1 MLLFKQWV
9 NDIDIRQKLTDHIQA
24 QIVFFFLRYDKILA
38 CEQFVN
44 ASQIEQVKLAVR
56 GKS

>member
-1 MLLFKQWV
+1 MYKQWE
-9 NDIDIRQKLTDHIQA
+9 NYIEIRQKLTDHIQA
-24 QIVFFFLRYDKILA
+24 QIVIFFLRYDKILA

>member
-1 MLLFKQWV
+1 MLLLKQWE
-9 NDIDIRQKLTDHIQA
+9 NYIEIRQKLTDHIQA
-24 QIVFFFLRYDKILA
+24 QIVIFFLRYDKILA